1 MNVHFVDKFSL
12 SKEGHKCE
20 VDCSQPCQHTVYE
33 TASSYARLQRNVFV
47 DHLLAFLNGTLGSP
61 ASKLL
66 YKEYQPF
73 ANMTK
78 SERHD
83 FIE

>member
-1 MNVHFVDKFSL
+1 MKLIAVSHASIQCTK
-12 SKEGHKCE
+12 
-20 VDCSQPCQHTVYE
+20 